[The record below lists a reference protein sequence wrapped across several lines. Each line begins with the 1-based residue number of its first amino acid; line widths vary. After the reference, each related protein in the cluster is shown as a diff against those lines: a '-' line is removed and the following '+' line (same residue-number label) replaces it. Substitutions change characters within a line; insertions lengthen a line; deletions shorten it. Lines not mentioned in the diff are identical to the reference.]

1 MAEMKN
7 YTIVCCHIYPLWL
20 LVLLPV
26 FAVLMFWH
34 VKGHMVQVLCILCR
48 VFHVCLWI
56 SIVDLNHLDFFSL
69 SILIQM
75 QGKKEIDELR
85 MKLQEMS
92 QLHEKAVN
100 ELMSSRSDN
109 EELSSQKVW
118 YLIGISD
125 ALQIILFDKVGQAE
139 L

>member
-1 MAEMKN
+1 
-7 YTIVCCHIYPLWL
+7 
-20 LVLLPV
+20 
-26 FAVLMFWH
+26 
-34 VKGHMVQVLCILCR
+34 
-48 VFHVCLWI
+48 
-56 SIVDLNHLDFFSL
+56 
-69 SILIQM
+69 M

-125 ALQIILFDKVGQAE
+125 VLQIILFDKVGQAE